1 MFYLLFFF
9 LSLKLL
15 PIPVYAQ
22 NDRQKSAEL
31 DSLRRVIFTTRQD
44 TIRVSTMNEVS
55 RYFWSELSRY
65 DSSLVYSRAAYS
77 ISERI
82 GFQRGIAMALTNIA
96 IVYSQQGNYG
106 TAIEHYM
113 KALRIYEELGD
124 KETIA
129 TSLNNIGNVFWN
141 QGKFGEAL
149 EYHFKTLRIREEL
162 GNKKGIAISL
172 NNIGLVHWN
181 QGKYSEALE
190 YYFKSL
196 KIYEELGNKVSIASL
211 LNNIGITYW
220 SMGKYTEA
228 LVNYFKSLQIRQ
240 ELGNKGGVARS
251 LNNIGETYYKQGKY
265 NEAREYYFKSLRIK
279 EELGDKSGTIRS
291 FNEIGKVY
299 CSEGKYDSALFYS
312 FRSLHLADS
321 IGAKPQKK
329 EALEALAAAY
339 DSLGQHKRALEYHR
353 QFVALKDSLV
363 NAESLEKT
371 AKLRE
376 GYEAEKREQQIVL
389 LNKDKDLLTKEKAL
403 QESELERRSID
414 LARSRAEQEL
424 QHKSILL
431 LSNEKDLRELT
442 VSRQEAE
449 LSAAHAR
456 DEQNKQALALAQSE
470 RDLQRAELQRRNVIQ
485 WSLAG
490 FLVLVA
496 ISTVWLW
503 WLNRQ
508 KLRANKKILKQQQVL
523 EEQAIEIEAANKELQ
538 STNIE
543 LDEANRM
550 KTQLLS
556 MAAHDLKN
564 PLGVIIGY
572 SDIILFDTPEDS
584 DTGKYVHD
592 IQSAAYRM
600 NKLISDLLDSAAME
614 MGNITLEL
622 DEVLLPVLV
631 STIAARYEYNA
642 AQKGQQILMETV
654 DDIAILADVA
664 RLEQVFDNLVSNAV
678 KYSPHGKTIRLR
690 AKKIN
695 TIARFEVQDEG
706 PGMSEEDKQKLFGFF
721 QRLSAE
727 PTGGESSN
735 GVGLAIVKKIVDLHK
750 GRIWAESELGKGTTF
765 IVELPISRQILS

>member
-1 MFYLLFFF
+1 M
-9 LSLKLL
+9 
-15 PIPVYAQ
+15 
-22 NDRQKSAEL
+22 
-31 DSLRRVIFTTRQD
+31 
-44 TIRVSTMNEVS
+44 
-55 RYFWSELSRY
+55 
-65 DSSLVYSRAAYS
+65 
-77 ISERI
+77 
-82 GFQRGIAMALTNIA
+82 
-96 IVYSQQGNYG
+96 
-106 TAIEHYM
+106 
-113 KALRIYEELGD
+113 
-124 KETIA
+124 
-129 TSLNNIGNVFWN
+129 
-141 QGKFGEAL
+141 
-149 EYHFKTLRIREEL
+149 
-162 GNKKGIAISL
+162 
-172 NNIGLVHWN
+172 
-181 QGKYSEALE
+181 
-190 YYFKSL
+190 
-196 KIYEELGNKVSIASL
+196 
-211 LNNIGITYW
+211 
-220 SMGKYTEA
+220 
-228 LVNYFKSLQIRQ
+228 
-240 ELGNKGGVARS
+240 
-251 LNNIGETYYKQGKY
+251 
-265 NEAREYYFKSLRIK
+265 
-279 EELGDKSGTIRS
+279 
-291 FNEIGKVY
+291 
-299 CSEGKYDSALFYS
+299 
-312 FRSLHLADS
+312 
-321 IGAKPQKK
+321 
-329 EALEALAAAY
+329 
-339 DSLGQHKRALEYHR
+339 
-353 QFVALKDSLV
+353 
-363 NAESLEKT
+363 
-371 AKLRE
+371 
-376 GYEAEKREQQIVL
+376 
-389 LNKDKDLLTKEKAL
+389 
-403 QESELERRSID
+403 
-414 LARSRAEQEL
+414 
-424 QHKSILL
+424 
-431 LSNEKDLRELT
+431 
-442 VSRQEAE
+442 
-449 LSAAHAR
+449 
-456 DEQNKQALALAQSE
+456 
-470 RDLQRAELQRRNVIQ
+470 IQ

-508 KLRANKKILKQQQVL
+508 KLRANRKILKQQQVL

-706 PGMSEEDKQKLFGFF
+706 PGMSEEDQQKLFGFF